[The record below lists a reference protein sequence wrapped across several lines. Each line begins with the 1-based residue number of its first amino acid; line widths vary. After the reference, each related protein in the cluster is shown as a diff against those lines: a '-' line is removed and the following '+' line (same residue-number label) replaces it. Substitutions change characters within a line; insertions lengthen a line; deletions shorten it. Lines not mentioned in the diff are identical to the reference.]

1 MIAECNSYWQNI
13 TTLVLAEYDL
23 YWQNMIILAEFNFYW
38 QNITST
44 GRI

>member
-1 MIAECNSYWQNI
+1 MIAGKIS
-13 TTLVLAEYDL
+13 LVLAEYDL
-23 YWQNMIILAEFNFYW
+23 YWQNMIILAEFNFHW

>member
-1 MIAECNSYWQNI
+1 MLQNVTPI
-13 TTLVLAEYDL
+13 GKISLILAEYDL